1 MELKTK
7 VCLGVRFYCVLSLT
21 ELPFHSTSSVSQE
34 QCDTAPLLQHCW
46 CSGFCGVCVHVC
58 VCVRAWQGAAF
69 QSNNKH
75 GDRSCAVFFC
85 VSVLLCFFVM
95 QAYTLFIFLKKER
108 KKQNPNKPQN
118 HYRKS
123 GSKLYL
129 KKKKKNLC
137 NAGARLDNTPHHS
150 SCFICVCPCMCL
162 KKKRRK
168 EQSLLDKESTE
179 GPERAG

>member
-1 MELKTK
+1 M
-7 VCLGVRFYCVLSLT
+7 
-21 ELPFHSTSSVSQE
+21 
-34 QCDTAPLLQHCW
+34 
-46 CSGFCGVCVHVC
+46 HVC

-129 KKKKKNLC
+129 KKKKSDVVC
-137 NAGARLDNTPHHS
+137 YPDWITHH
-150 SCFICVCPCMCL
+150 ITVVALYVCVHACV
-162 KKKRRK
+162 
-168 EQSLLDKESTE
+168 
-179 GPERAG
+179 